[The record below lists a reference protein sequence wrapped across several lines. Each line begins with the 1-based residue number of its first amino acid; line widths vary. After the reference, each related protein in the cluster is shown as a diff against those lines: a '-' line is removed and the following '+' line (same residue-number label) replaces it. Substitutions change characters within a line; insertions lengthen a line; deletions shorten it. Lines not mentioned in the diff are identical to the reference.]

1 MEEDVEESSEGHRN
15 SVIDMNKIRNQVR
28 VAERGE
34 RKVRVAWNF
43 YGICSQRKQKE
54 VAGVL
59 KKNNIDV
66 CAGQESW
73 EKEDSKVSVDG
84 YKRFRKPRQGSSES
98 RRGEGGVGFLAK
110 ECFASGVE
118 LIEDV
123 NYKETM
129 WIQFKGEI
137 GRNTLFL
144 SCVYMPTN
152 SNVSVIESSYSTSA
166 LKEDVLV

>member
-1 MEEDVEESSEGHRN
+1 MG
-15 SVIDMNKIRNQVR
+15 
-28 VAERGE
+28 RG
-34 RKVRVAWNF
+34 
-43 YGICSQRKQKE
+43 
-54 VAGVL
+54 
-59 KKNNIDV
+59 
-66 CAGQESW
+66 
-73 EKEDSKVSVDG
+73 VSVDG
-84 YKRFRKPRQGSSES
+84 YKRFRKPRQSSSES